1 MGTLNILH
9 DLIANRKGILIV
21 GSDAAGK
28 TTLLNLIKDSYNKMN
43 TNEIERRKIDFLL
56 KKQKIY
62 ESVFREPSQLGT
74 GSNKNSSAHENKSMA
89 ESLIKQPSIE
99 FEE

>member
-43 TNEIERRKIDFLL
+43 TNEIEKRTVTSIRSFKHQVYTF
-56 KKQKIY
+56 
-62 ESVFREPSQLGT
+62 
-74 GSNKNSSAHENKSMA
+74 
-89 ESLIKQPSIE
+89 KQPKTQHWQVFIISYKC
-99 FEE
+99 

>member
-1 MGTLNILH
+1 MNILH

-21 GSDAAGK
+21 GSDATGK

-43 TNEIERRKIDFLL
+43 TNEIERRKLDFLI

-62 ESVFREPSQLGT
+62 ESVFKEPSQGEQV
-74 GSNKNSSAHENKSMA
+74 SNKDSQLHEN
-89 ESLIKQPSIE
+89 
-99 FEE
+99 

>member
-1 MGTLNILH
+1 MNILH

-21 GSDAAGK
+21 GSDATGK

-43 TNEIERRKIDFLL
+43 TNEIERRKLDFLI

-62 ESVFREPSQLGT
+62 ESVFKEPSQGEQA
-74 GSNKNSSAHENKSMA
+74 SNKDSQVHEN
-89 ESLIKQPSIE
+89 
-99 FEE
+99 

>member
-1 MGTLNILH
+1 MNILH

-21 GSDAAGK
+21 GSDATGK

-43 TNEIERRKIDFLL
+43 TNEIERRKLDFLI

-62 ESVFREPSQLGT
+62 ESVFKEPSQGEQV
-74 GSNKNSSAHENKSMA
+74 SNKDSQVHEN
-89 ESLIKQPSIE
+89 
-99 FEE
+99 